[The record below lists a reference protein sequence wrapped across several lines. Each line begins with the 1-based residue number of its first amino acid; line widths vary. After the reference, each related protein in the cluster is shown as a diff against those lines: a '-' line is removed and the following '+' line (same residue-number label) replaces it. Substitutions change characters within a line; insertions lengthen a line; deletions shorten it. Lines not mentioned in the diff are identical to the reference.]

1 MNDIDRSWSGFYKIS
16 GISMFISI
24 ILWLISLVL
33 RFYQDQI
40 YNIPIVDRLEILA
53 KQQILFQ
60 LRNGIAIFAAIGAIL
75 GFLGIYLSLY
85 KLKKNLI
92 LAGTV
97 SSILGAVLAIG
108 VRFGVHA
115 EVSLAINYAKTT
127 SENLQIS
134 YVAAA
139 ELIKSFSDSGI
150 FLANLLLSVGG
161 LIAGVAM
168 LAGVFSKKVAYLVII
183 SGSLGIIGYLGVIF
197 NPMFVVIILLGA
209 IPASIGAVLIG
220 IRLIAVGKQV
230 DRLSGDTILN

>member
-16 GISMFISI
+16 GISQLMLA
-24 ILWLISLVL
+24 ILITIGFVL
-33 RFYQDQI
+33 YIYQEG
-40 YNIPIVDRLEILA
+40 YLSPTADRLEILA
-53 KQQILFQ
+53 KHQVLFQ
-60 LRNGIAIFAAIGAIL
+60 LSNGTFVFTDIFAIL
-75 GFLGIYLSLY
+75 GTLGIYLSLY

-97 SSILGAVLAIG
+97 FSILGAVLAIG

-150 FLANLLLSVGG
+150 FLANLLISVGS
-161 LIAGVAM
+161 LIAGIAM

-197 NPMFVVIILLGA
+197 NPMFIVIILLGA
-209 IPASIGAVLIG
+209 IPAIIGAVLIG
-220 IRLIAVGKQV
+220 IRLIAIGKQV
-230 DRLSGDTILN
+230 EL

>member
-16 GISMFISI
+16 GISQLMLAILI
-24 ILWLISLVL
+24 IIGFVL
-33 RFYQDQI
+33 YIYQEG
-40 YNIPIVDRLEILA
+40 YLSPTADRLEILA
-53 KQQILFQ
+53 KHQVLFQ
-60 LRNGIAIFAAIGAIL
+60 LSNGTFIFADIFIIL
-75 GFLGIYLSLY
+75 GALGVYLSLY

-92 LAGTV
+92 LAGTIF
-97 SSILGAVLAIG
+97 SILGAVLAIG

-139 ELIKSFSDSGI
+139 ELIKSLGDSGI
-150 FLANLLLSVGG
+150 TLANLLLSVGG
-161 LIAGVAM
+161 LIAGIAM

-183 SGSLGIIGYLGVIF
+183 SGSLGIIGYIGVIF

-209 IPASIGAVLIG
+209 IPAIIGAVLIG
-220 IRLIAVGKQV
+220 IRLIAIGKQV
-230 DRLSGDTILN
+230 EL